1 MKYNRFINNERG
13 ITLIALVITI
23 IVLLILAGVAISML
37 SGENGILRKAAEAK
51 TKTENESF
59 IEQLK
64 IAAMAAITN
73 KDAKIDETVLRNELS
88 KIGIKDDDIIS
99 DRENGSIV
107 RKEENSYDIK
117 SNGSITELKG
127 LGKQDLELEKGFI
140 ASNSKYKCSNGF
152 ITGIEVGSKVDQL
165 QSALP
170 DGYTVK
176 AIDETDNFTATD
188 TGKEDGNPIVTT
200 GLAIQKDNKTVART
214 VIFGDVRCDG
224 SINMSDVTDVSN
236 YLDGS
241 LKLNDD
247 FWLFVAMD
255 VNNDKKINC
264 EDVNLITDAFRGY
277 KVIEQN
283 RYVVNPK
290 EILSETDSYLKQK
303 YIEETKKKLENT
315 SYTGELKKS
324 GNYNIKGITQGTTV
338 QNMLDILPTN
348 TEIQRNG
355 QALNGTD
362 EIQNLDGVVYSYD
375 SRKIDIGWLYLN

>member
-1 MKYNRFINNERG
+1 MKRNRG

-51 TKTENESF
+51 TKTEEGQKQ
-59 IEQLK
+59 E
-64 IAAMAAITN
+64 
-73 KDAKIDETVLRNELS
+73 ETALAS
-88 KIGIKDDDIIS
+88 M
-99 DRENGSIV
+99 
-107 RKEENSYDIK
+107 
-117 SNGSITELKG
+117 
-127 LGKQDLELEKGFI
+127 ELETYFQTENK
-140 ASNSKYKCSNGF
+140 KYKCSNGF

-214 VIFGDVRCDG
+214 VIFGDVTCDG
-224 SINMSDVTDVSN
+224 SINMGDAGHTSN
-236 YLDGS
+236 YIQDLE
-241 LKLNDD
+241 KINND
-247 FWLFVAMD
+247 FELIAMD
-255 VNNDKKINC
+255 VNNDKRINF
-264 EDVNLITDAFRGY
+264 EDANFITDAFMGY

-338 QNMLDILPTN
+338 QNMLDILPSN